1 MKRMLIVLFVLLL
14 CLAPIADAET
24 PFDLSGMSYEELVAL
39 KDQINLA
46 MWNSQEWQ
54 EVIVPQGVWK
64 VGEDIPAGH
73 WTISALSANTTVKYG
88 TKLDKSG
95 KDISYKSEFSYSQ
108 MMHNPE
114 SVVHFEP
121 NYDVS
126 QIDLELI
133 EGAYVIVKGGKVAF
147 TPYQGKPDLGFK

>member
-1 MKRMLIVLFVLLL
+1 MKRLLVVLFVLSL
-14 CLAPIADAET
+14 CLAPLAVAES
-24 PFDLSGMSYEELVAL
+24 PFDLSGMSYKELVAL

-73 WTISALSANTTVKYG
+73 WTISALAANTIVSYG
-88 TKLDKSG
+88 TMLDKSG
-95 KDISYKSEFSYSQ
+95 KDISYMGDFSYSQ
-108 MMHNPE
+108 IMHHPD
-114 SVVHFEP
+114 SVSRFDP
-121 NYDVS
+121 NFHLS
-126 QIDLELI
+126 QIDLDLI
-133 EGAYVIVKGGKVAF
+133 EGAYVIVDGGKVMF